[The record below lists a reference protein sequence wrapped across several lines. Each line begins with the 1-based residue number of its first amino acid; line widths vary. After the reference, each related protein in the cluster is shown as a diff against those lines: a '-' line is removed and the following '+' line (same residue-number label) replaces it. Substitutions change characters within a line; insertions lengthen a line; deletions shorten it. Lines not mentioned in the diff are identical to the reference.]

1 MEAED
6 TVSVV
11 LADAEAA
18 AVDVAAVEAA
28 AVEAAAV
35 DAEEEEVDP
44 HPASVINASIVINV
58 FFIFVQSPLWF
69 SVALR

>member
-1 MEAED
+1 M
-6 TVSVV
+6 SVV
-11 LADAEAA
+11 SADAEAA